1 MRLFRLLW
9 LAFLALPASATAA
22 HADPALDRS
31 VAELAALLTDGY
43 ASLDPVQLLPARSPD
58 QVAVFFTLQ
67 GPARGNGSWQ
77 FIAFF
82 QANDS
87 LSPGFPVPSRY
98 RLLGF
103 KRVGGRGF
111 RTFDPSTAAFQHGKL
126 QVSGAV
132 YKQTDAMCCP
142 SQPIRAEFVVQD
154 GVVAEHRVGR

>member
-22 HADPALDRS
+22 HPDPALDRS
-31 VAELAALLTDGY
+31 VAELAAQLTDGY
-43 ASLDPVQLLPARSPD
+43 ASVDPVQLLPARSSD

-77 FIAFF
+77 FLAFF

-87 LSPGFPVPSRY
+87 LSPEFPVSSRY

-111 RTFDPSTAAFQHGKL
+111 RTFNPSSATFQNGKL
-126 QVSGAV
+126 QVSGAA
-132 YKQTDAMCCP
+132 YGPTDAMCCP
-142 SQPIRAEFVVQD
+142 SQPIRSEFVIQD
-154 GVVAEHRVGR
+154 GGVAEHRVGS